1 MMDCYTHL
9 DMRIPDPV
17 ADLRLRMSSANT
29 DRALIVETWGK
40 DNYAC
45 LDRLI
50 ASPSPQFRIALC
62 FRPEEG
68 GLDTDVLQHEVVVAL
83 RVKTEDIRHLGS
95 IVDSLESSGKWLLTH
110 AESGIKALK
119 EELVP
124 LLALHPALRVYLP
137 HLGWPRRDKSDDT
150 DWPECVNELS
160 RFPTMMVGISAIGH
174 FSREA
179 YPHHDMEPFAAKLR
193 DAFGADSLVPGS
205 DYPLLEASNYAEA
218 MSLAQ
223 RLIQLG
229 STRSTCR
236 FESSIFQKHDTIKE

>member
-9 DMRIPDPV
+9 DMRAPDPIE
-17 ADLRLRMSSANT
+17 DLRLRMSSASI
-29 DRALIVETWGK
+29 DRALMVETWGK

-45 LDRLI
+45 LQRMF

-62 FRPEEG
+62 FRSGEG
-68 GLDTDVLQHEVVVAL
+68 GLGTDVLQHEMVVAL
-83 RVKTEDIRHLGS
+83 RVRTADIRHLGS
-95 IVDSLESSGKWLLTH
+95 VTDSLESSGKWLLTH

-124 LLALHPALRVYLP
+124 LLELHPALRVYLP

-160 RFPTMMVGISAIGH
+160 RFPAIVAGVSAIGH

-179 YPHHDMEPFAAKLR
+179 YPHHDMEPFAAKLL

-205 DYPLLEASNYAEA
+205 DYPLLETSNYAEA

-223 RLIQLG
+223 RFIQQG
-229 STRSTCR
+229 NTRSTCR
-236 FESSIFQKHDTIKE
+236 FESSIFQKLDTIKQ